1 MGMQFVTLPAAEAV
15 DPPLDGP
22 GTEVWRD
29 ADGRLAAVGYRS
41 PQGHALFVPG
51 IGTFR
56 FDTAPETIVL
66 EPLPA
71 VDDDLIDDAFH
82 RIALPLSVQFGGVQV
97 LHASAV
103 RCGNGV
109 AALCGRAGAG
119 KSTLA
124 FALSRRGHQ
133 LCADDA
139 VPFDLS
145 GEPITVPPLPFRMR
159 LRPASAE
166 WFEAPELL
174 KGARATPWQRTGGAP
189 FSALFVLERPAD
201 AAPGDLAVDRLA
213 PSDAFGAI
221 LPHAY
226 YVVLDDEAAN
236 RRLVSA
242 YLELADRLPV
252 FAVRYHPDLAAVDRI
267 AAAIE
272 KEVMSL

>member
-1 MGMQFVTLPAAEAV
+1 MPAAEA
-15 DPPLDGP
+15 DPPPLEGP

-29 ADGRLAAVGYRS
+29 TEGRLCAVGYRS
-41 PQGHALFVPG
+41 PVGHSLFVPG

-56 FDTAPETIVL
+56 FDTAPDTIVL
-66 EPLPA
+66 EPLPG
-71 VDDDLIDDAFH
+71 VDGDLIDDAFH
-82 RIALPLSVQFGGVQV
+82 RIALPLSLQFGGLQV

-103 RCGNGV
+103 RCGHGV
-109 AALCGRAGAG
+109 AALCGRAGSG

-124 FALSRRGHQ
+124 YALSRRGHE

-145 GEPITVPPLPFRMR
+145 GSAIAVPSLPFRMR

-166 WFEAPELL
+166 WFDAPDLL
-174 KGARATPWQRTGGAP
+174 KGKRSTPWQQASSAP
-189 FSALFVLERPAD
+189 FSALFVLERPAG
-201 AAPGDLAVDRLA
+201 AAPGDLTVERLSPAEAFAAV
-213 PSDAFGAI
+213 

-226 YVVLDDEAAN
+226 YVVLDDEAGN

-242 YLELADRLPV
+242 YLDLADRLPV
-252 FAVRYHPDLAAVDRI
+252 FAVRYHPDLEAVDRI

-272 KEVMSL
+272 KEVLAL